1 MQFYPGDWLKDP
13 CLGMCQP
20 ATRGIWMD
28 LLSVM
33 HESDR
38 SGVIAGTREQI
49 ARLCRCSAVEL
60 GLALS
65 ELSTSKTADVTERN
79 SHVTVINRRMQREYK
94 DRIDTRLRVKRHRG
108 NAACNGDETGHIS
121 YIRDQRSYIRDQKS
135 EIIKEE
141 KRIASLIFP
150 LSQKFTG
157 AAFRDAWQKWLVR
170 RSGMKKPKCG
180 FLPLFT
186 EQLAWLETF
195 PEASATESLNNSL
208 RNGYTGLFPDSRRS
222 STRPQIIPKANDKF

>member
-1 MQFYPGDWLKDP
+1 MKFYPGDWLKDP

-28 LLSVM
+28 LLAVM

-121 YIRDQRSYIRDQKS
+121 EIRDQKSYIRDQK
-135 EIIKEE
+135 EEE
-141 KRIASLIFP
+141 KKAAPLIFP
-150 LSQKFTG
+150 LSEKFIG
-157 AAFRDAWQKWLVR
+157 KDFREAWIAWTAV
-170 RSGMKKPKCG
+170 RSGMKRPKQG
-180 FLPLFT
+180 WVEFFKR
-186 EQLAWLETF
+186 QLAWLETF
-195 PEASATESLNNSL
+195 PEASATETLNNSL
-208 RNGYTGLFPDSRRS
+208 RNGYTGLFPAKESFRGNGK
-222 STRPQIIPKANDKF
+222 PQIIPKPDDKF